1 MPYTPV
7 DSHPKYVLTFPPPFL
22 PLQIA
27 SYDQTGPH
35 LFQTDPSGAYYE
47 YIAQAI
53 GSRAQ
58 SGKTYLEKYYAEF
71 EELGVDDLIKHA
83 LKALSGTTGK
93 CRGWGGRKGGKEG
106 RILFIEVQC
115 RV

>member
-1 MPYTPV
+1 M
-7 DSHPKYVLTFPPPFL
+7 LTDLSFL
-22 PLQIA
+22 SYFQIA

-47 YIAQAI
+47 YVAQAI

-93 CRGWGGRKGGKEG
+93 EGRERREGGRA
-106 RILFIEVQC
+106 LSV
-115 RV
+115 